1 MSAPIVHGGGITA
14 AAATFGGR
22 PEDWLDL
29 STGINPCPV
38 ALPDISARAWHR
50 LPDRH
55 LVEAARRAA
64 RDHYGSGEILP
75 LPVPGTQSVIQLLPR
90 LVEGRLVDVTDD
102 RVAVTDNRVAV
113 TDNRVAV
120 TDDRIAVTDNKV
132 AVTDNKVAVTD
143 NKVAVTDNKVAV
155 VSPTYGEYA
164 RALTSAG
171 FTVDAVDNVAAIGI
185 EHRLAVVVNPN
196 NPDGL
201 AWPAETLIALHDR
214 MKAAGGLLVVDEA
227 FGDTDPALSLASRA
241 QQLPNLI
248 IFRSFGKFFGLAGL
262 RLGFAIARDDILA
275 RFEDWLGPWAVS
287 GPALSIAGSLL
298 RSDVSPIRGRIDERS
313 AGLHAVLKG
322 AGLRMAGGT
331 ALFTLVA
338 DAKAGDIYTHLCRH
352 HILVRKFD
360 YAPDWLRFGLTPAP
374 AADRRLSEALQRFE
388 R

>member
-1 MSAPIVHGGGITA
+1 MSAPIAHGGGITA
-14 AAATFGGR
+14 AAAVFGGR

-38 ALPDISARAWHR
+38 ALPEIPARAWHR
-50 LPDRH
+50 LPDGH
-55 LVEAARRAA
+55 LVDEARRAA

-90 LVEGRLVDVTDD
+90 LVEAGRLVGVTDERVDVTD
-102 RVAVTDNRVAV
+102 NK
-113 TDNRVAV
+113 VAV
-120 TDDRIAVTDNKV
+120 TDDRIAVTDDRI
-132 AVTDNKVAVTD
+132 AVTDD
-143 NKVAVTDNKVAV
+143 RVAV
-155 VSPTYGEYA
+155 VTPTYGEYA
-164 RALTSAG
+164 RAFTSAG
-171 FTVDAVDNVAAIGI
+171 FTVDAVDNIASIGI

-227 FGDTDPALSLASRA
+227 FGDTDPALSLASRVP
-241 QQLPNLI
+241 QLSNLI

-262 RLGFAIARDDILA
+262 RLGFAIARGDILA

-287 GPALSIAGSLL
+287 GPALSISGSLL
-298 RSDVSPIRGRIDERS
+298 RSDVSAIRSRINERCT
-313 AGLHAVLKG
+313 GLHAVLKG

-338 DAKAGDIYTHLCRH
+338 DARAGDIYMHLCRH
-352 HILVRKFD
+352 HILVRKFE
-360 YAPDWLRFGLTPAP
+360 YAPNWLRFGLTPDP
-374 AADRRLSEALQRFE
+374 AADRWLGEALQRFE

>member
-22 PEDWLDL
+22 PDDWLDL

-38 ALPDISARAWHR
+38 ALPDIPARAWHR

-55 LVEAARRAA
+55 LVDEARRAA

-75 LPVPGTQSVIQLLPR
+75 LPVPGTQSVIQLLPH
-90 LVEGRLVDVTDD
+90 LVEAGRLVG
-102 RVAVTDNRVAV
+102 VTDNR
-113 TDNRVAV
+113 
-120 TDDRIAVTDNKV
+120 
-132 AVTDNKVAVTD
+132 
-143 NKVAVTDNKVAV
+143 VAVTDNKVAV

-164 RALTSAG
+164 RAFASAG
-171 FTVDAVDNVAAIGI
+171 FAVDAIDDIAAIGAG
-185 EHRLAVVVNPN
+185 HRLAVVVNPN

-201 AWPAETLIALHDR
+201 IWPTETLIALHDK
-214 MKAAGGLLVVDEA
+214 MKSANGFLVVDEA
-227 FGDTDPALSLASRA
+227 FGDTDPALSLAFRA
-241 QQLPNLI
+241 PQLPNLI

-262 RLGFAIARDDILA
+262 RLGFAIARDDILE

-298 RSDVSPIRGRIDERS
+298 RSDVSPIRGRIDERN

-322 AGLRMAGGT
+322 AGLQISGGT

-338 DAKAGDIYTHLCRH
+338 GARAGDIYTHLCRH

-360 YAPDWLRFGLTPAP
+360 YAPDWLRFGLTPDP
-374 AADRRLSEALQRFE
+374 AADRRLGEALQRFE

>member
-1 MSAPIVHGGGITA
+1 MSAPIVHGGGVTA
-14 AAATFGGR
+14 AAAAFGGR

-38 ALPDISARAWHR
+38 ALPDIPARAWHR

-55 LVEAARRAA
+55 LVDEARRAA
-64 RDHYGSGEILP
+64 RDHYGSGKILP

-90 LVEGRLVDVTDD
+90 LIEAGR
-102 RVAVTDNRVAV
+102 RVAVTDER
-113 TDNRVAV
+113 
-120 TDDRIAVTDNKV
+120 
-132 AVTDNKVAVTD
+132 
-143 NKVAVTDNKVAV
+143 VAV
-155 VSPTYGEYA
+155 VSPTYGEYE
-164 RALTSAG
+164 RAFASAG
-171 FTVDAVDNVAAIGI
+171 FAVDAVGDVAAIGAG
-185 EHRLAVVVNPN
+185 HRLAIVVNPN

-201 AWPAETLIALHDR
+201 IWPAEKLIALHDR
-214 MKAAGGLLVVDEA
+214 MKAADGLLVVDEA

-241 QQLPNLI
+241 PQLSNLI

-287 GPALSIAGSLL
+287 GPALSIAASLL
-298 RSDVSPIRGRIDERS
+298 RSDASPIRGRIAERS

-338 DAKAGDIYTHLCRH
+338 DARAGDIYAHLCRH

-360 YAPDWLRFGLTPAP
+360 YAPDWLRFGLTPDP
-374 AADRRLSEALQRFE
+374 AADRRLGEALQRFE

>member
-14 AAATFGGR
+14 AAAAFGGR

-38 ALPDISARAWHR
+38 ALPEIPARAWHR

-55 LVEAARRAA
+55 LVEAARSAA

-90 LVEGRLVDVTDD
+90 LLQSGRG
-102 RVAVTDNRVAV
+102 VAVTDERVAV
-113 TDNRVAV
+113 ADDGVAV
-120 TDDRIAVTDNKV
+120 VDDR
-132 AVTDNKVAVTD
+132 
-143 NKVAVTDNKVAV
+143 VAV
-155 VSPTYGEYA
+155 VSPTYGEYG
-164 RALTSAG
+164 RAFISAG
-171 FTVDAVDNVAAIGI
+171 FAVDAVDDVAAIGA

-201 AWPAETLIALHDR
+201 IWPTETLVALHDR
-214 MKAAGGLLVVDEA
+214 MKAENGFLVVDEA
-227 FGDTDPALSLASRA
+227 FGDTDPDLSLASQA
-241 QQLPNLI
+241 QRLSNLV

-262 RLGFAIARDDILA
+262 RLGFAIARSDILE

-287 GPALSIAGSLL
+287 GPALSLAASLL
-298 RSDVSPIRGRIDERS
+298 RSDVSPIRSRIEERS
-313 AGLHAVLKG
+313 TGLHAALDG

-338 DAKAGDIYTHLCRH
+338 DARASDIYTHLCRH

-360 YAPDWLRFGLTPAP
+360 YAPDWLRFGLAPDP
-374 AADRRLSEALQRFE
+374 AADRRLGEALQRFE

>member
-1 MSAPIVHGGGITA
+1 MSAPIVHGGGVTA
-14 AAATFGGR
+14 AAAAFGGR

-38 ALPDISARAWHR
+38 ALPDIPARAWHR

-55 LVEAARRAA
+55 LVDEARRAA
-64 RDHYGSGEILP
+64 RDHYGSGKILP

-90 LVEGRLVDVTDD
+90 LIEAGR
-102 RVAVTDNRVAV
+102 RVAVTDNK
-113 TDNRVAV
+113 
-120 TDDRIAVTDNKV
+120 IAVTDER
-132 AVTDNKVAVTD
+132 
-143 NKVAVTDNKVAV
+143 VAV
-155 VSPTYGEYA
+155 VSPTYGEYE
-164 RALTSAG
+164 RAFASAG
-171 FTVDAVDNVAAIGI
+171 FAVDAVGDVAAIGAG
-185 EHRLAVVVNPN
+185 HRLAIVVNPN

-201 AWPAETLIALHDR
+201 IWPAEKLIALHDR
-214 MKAAGGLLVVDEA
+214 MKAADGLLVVDEA

-241 QQLPNLI
+241 PQLSNLI

-287 GPALSIAGSLL
+287 GPALSIAASLL
-298 RSDVSPIRGRIDERS
+298 RSDASPIRGRIDERS

-338 DAKAGDIYTHLCRH
+338 DARAGDIYAHLCRH

-360 YAPDWLRFGLTPAP
+360 YAPDWLRFGLTPDP
-374 AADRRLSEALQRFE
+374 AADRRLNEALQRFE

>member
-1 MSAPIVHGGGITA
+1 MSAPIVHGGGVTA
-14 AAATFGGR
+14 AAAAFGGR

-29 STGINPCPV
+29 STGINPCPI
-38 ALPDISARAWHR
+38 ALPDIPARAWHR

-55 LVEAARRAA
+55 LVDEARRAA
-64 RDHYGSGEILP
+64 RDHYGSGKILP

-90 LVEGRLVDVTDD
+90 LIEAGR
-102 RVAVTDNRVAV
+102 RVAVTDNK
-113 TDNRVAV
+113 
-120 TDDRIAVTDNKV
+120 IAVTDER
-132 AVTDNKVAVTD
+132 
-143 NKVAVTDNKVAV
+143 VAV
-155 VSPTYGEYA
+155 VSPTYGEYE
-164 RALTSAG
+164 RAFASAG
-171 FTVDAVDNVAAIGI
+171 FAVDAVGDVAAIGAG
-185 EHRLAVVVNPN
+185 HRLAIVVNPN

-201 AWPAETLIALHDR
+201 IWPAEKLIALHDR
-214 MKAAGGLLVVDEA
+214 MKAADGLLVVDEA

-241 QQLPNLI
+241 PQLSNLI

-287 GPALSIAGSLL
+287 GPALSIAASLL
-298 RSDVSPIRGRIDERS
+298 RSDASPIRGRIDERS

-338 DAKAGDIYTHLCRH
+338 DARAGDIYAHLCRH

-360 YAPDWLRFGLTPAP
+360 YAPDWLRFGLTPDP
-374 AADRRLSEALQRFE
+374 AADRRLGEALQRFE

>member
-1 MSAPIVHGGGITA
+1 MSAPIVHGGGVTA
-14 AAATFGGR
+14 AAAALGGR

-29 STGINPCPV
+29 STGINPCPI
-38 ALPDISARAWHR
+38 ALPDIPARAWHR

-55 LVEAARRAA
+55 LVDEARRAA
-64 RDHYGSGEILP
+64 RDHYGSGKILP

-90 LVEGRLVDVTDD
+90 LIEAGR
-102 RVAVTDNRVAV
+102 RVAVTDNK
-113 TDNRVAV
+113 
-120 TDDRIAVTDNKV
+120 IAVTDER
-132 AVTDNKVAVTD
+132 
-143 NKVAVTDNKVAV
+143 VAV
-155 VSPTYGEYA
+155 VSPTYGEYE
-164 RALTSAG
+164 RAFASAG
-171 FTVDAVDNVAAIGI
+171 FAVDAVGDVAAIGAG
-185 EHRLAVVVNPN
+185 HRLAIVVNPN

-201 AWPAETLIALHDR
+201 IWPAEKLIALHDR
-214 MKAAGGLLVVDEA
+214 MNAADGLLVVDEA

-241 QQLPNLI
+241 PQLSNLI

-287 GPALSIAGSLL
+287 GPALSIAASLL
-298 RSDVSPIRGRIDERS
+298 RSDASPIRGRIDERS

-338 DAKAGDIYTHLCRH
+338 DARAGDIYAHLCRH

-360 YAPDWLRFGLTPAP
+360 YAPDWLRFGLTPDP
-374 AADRRLSEALQRFE
+374 AADRRLGEALQRFE

>member
-1 MSAPIVHGGGITA
+1 MSAPIAHGGGITA
-14 AAATFGGR
+14 VAATFGGR

-38 ALPDISARAWHR
+38 SLPDIPARAWQR

-55 LVEAARRAA
+55 LVDEARIAA

-90 LVEGRLVDVTDD
+90 LLRQDKQI
-102 RVAVTDNRVAV
+102 
-113 TDNRVAV
+113 AV
-120 TDDRIAVTDNKV
+120 TDDRV

-143 NKVAVTDNKVAV
+143 DRVAV

-164 RALTSAG
+164 RAFTSAG
-171 FTVDAVDNVAAIGI
+171 FAVDAVNDVAEIGAG
-185 EHRLAVVVNPN
+185 HRLAVVVNPN
-196 NPDGL
+196 NPDGR
-201 AWPAETLIALHDR
+201 AWRVETLVALHDR
-214 MKAAGGLLVVDEA
+214 MKAANGFLVVDEA
-227 FGDTDPALSLASRA
+227 FGDTEPWLSLASRA
-241 QQLPNLI
+241 QQLSNLI

-262 RLGFAIARDDILA
+262 RLGFTIARSDILA

-287 GPALSIAGSLL
+287 GPALSIAASLL
-298 RSDVSPIRGRIDERS
+298 RSDVSPIHSRIEERS
-313 AGLHAVLKG
+313 IGLDAALEG
-322 AGLRMAGGT
+322 AGLRIAGGT

-338 DAKAGDIYTHLCRH
+338 DTRASDIYTHLCRH

-360 YAPDWLRFGLTPAP
+360 YAPDWLRFGLTPDP
-374 AADRRLSEALQRFE
+374 AADRRLGEALQGFE

>member
-1 MSAPIVHGGGITA
+1 MSAPIAHGGGITA

-38 ALPDISARAWHR
+38 ALPDIPARAWHR

-55 LVEAARRAA
+55 LVDEARVAA

-90 LVEGRLVDVTDD
+90 LIEAGGRGTVADD
-102 RVAVTDNRVAV
+102 R
-113 TDNRVAV
+113 
-120 TDDRIAVTDNKV
+120 
-132 AVTDNKVAVTD
+132 
-143 NKVAVTDNKVAV
+143 VAV

-164 RALTSAG
+164 RAFTSAG
-171 FTVDAVDNVAAIGI
+171 FAVDAVGDVAAVRA

-196 NPDGL
+196 NPDGR
-201 AWPAETLIALHDR
+201 AWPVETLVALHDR
-214 MKAAGGLLVVDEA
+214 MKAANGFLVIDEA
-227 FGDTDPALSLASRA
+227 FGDTDPWLSLASRA
-241 QQLPNLI
+241 QQLSNLI

-262 RLGFAIARDDILA
+262 RLGFAIARGDILA

-287 GPALSIAGSLL
+287 GPALSIAASLL
-298 RSDVSPIRGRIDERS
+298 RSDASPIHSRIEERS
-313 AGLHAVLKG
+313 IGLEAALEG
-322 AGLRMAGGT
+322 AGLRIAGGT
-331 ALFTLVA
+331 ALFALVA
-338 DAKAGDIYTHLCRH
+338 DARAGDIYTHLCRH

-360 YAPDWLRFGLTPAP
+360 YAPEWLRFGLTPDP
-374 AADRRLSEALQRFE
+374 AADGRLGEALQGFE

>member
-1 MSAPIVHGGGITA
+1 MSAPIPHGGGITA
-14 AAATFGGR
+14 AAAAFGGR

-38 ALPDISARAWHR
+38 ALPDIPARAWHR
-50 LPDRH
+50 LPDSH
-55 LVEAARRAA
+55 LVDEARRAA

-90 LVEGRLVDVTDD
+90 LLRQDSKGAVTDE
-102 RVAVTDNRVAV
+102 RVAVA
-113 TDNRVAV
+113 
-120 TDDRIAVTDNKV
+120 DD
-132 AVTDNKVAVTD
+132 
-143 NKVAVTDNKVAV
+143 KVAV

-164 RALTSAG
+164 RAFASAG
-171 FTVDAVDNVAAIGI
+171 FAVDAVDDLAAIRS
-185 EHRLAVVVNPN
+185 EHRLTVVVNPN
-196 NPDGL
+196 NPDGRV
-201 AWPAETLIALHDR
+201 WPAETLIALHDR
-214 MKAAGGLLVVDEA
+214 MKAVDGLLVVDEA

-241 QQLPNLI
+241 PQLSNLI

-298 RSDVSPIRGRIDERS
+298 RSDVSAIRGRIDERS
-313 AGLHAVLKG
+313 ARLHAVLKG
-322 AGLRMAGGT
+322 AGLQISGGT

-338 DAKAGDIYTHLCRH
+338 DARAGDIYTHLCRH

-360 YAPDWLRFGLTPAP
+360 YAPNWLRFGLPPDPT
-374 AADRRLSEALQRFE
+374 ADRRLGVAFQRFE